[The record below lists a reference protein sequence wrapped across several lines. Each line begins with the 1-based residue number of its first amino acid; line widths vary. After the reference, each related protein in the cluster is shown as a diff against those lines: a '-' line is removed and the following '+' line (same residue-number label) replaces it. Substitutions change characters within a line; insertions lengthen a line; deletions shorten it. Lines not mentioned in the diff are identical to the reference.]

1 LSKDLTTE
9 VYLLY
14 TYDPKMAT
22 LPDRLW
28 RRVIELFLVAK
39 KMNTAG
45 HLPDTRQ
52 IAWLLRMSA
61 DDLEQDLSQITT
73 TGIIVREVNG
83 WFIPNFVKRQAA
95 VPGAERKAQE
105 RNRKKSQQYNEDVTD
120 ASRSVTQSTEN
131 RLTEYRLTDNRE
143 QNTETEQS
151 APLDP
156 FGTVQGW
163 LEELTGVMPAGEA
176 GVKAINQIV
185 ELKATRAD
193 VKAGCEWYKDNSGQI
208 RYYSSLVGPI
218 RTAVAKR
225 TQQELSR
232 PPDNGKPKK
241 YAPVTLPSG
250 EVQFEEVEE

>member
-1 LSKDLTTE
+1 MPPAQPSQETELKQKQNGIETESKREETENAPLSS
-9 VYLLY
+9 
-14 TYDPKMAT
+14 
-22 LPDRLW
+22 
-28 RRVIELFLVAK
+28 F
-39 KMNTAG
+39 
-45 HLPDTRQ
+45 
-52 IAWLLRMSA
+52 
-61 DDLEQDLSQITT
+61 
-73 TGIIVREVNG
+73 
-83 WFIPNFVKRQAA
+83 
-95 VPGAERKAQE
+95 
-105 RNRKKSQQYNEDVTD
+105 EDV
-120 ASRSVTQSTEN
+120 QSC
-131 RLTEYRLTDNRE
+131 L
-143 QNTETEQS
+143 ET
-151 APLDP
+151 
-156 FGTVQGW
+156 
-163 LEELTGVMPAGEA
+163 LTGVMPAGEA